1 MADNSDPSAMTAAS
15 KASVYEI
22 DGAALGLEVG
32 TTVGAAVGD
41 TVDAALGDTVDPAV
55 AVASD
60 I

>member
-1 MADNSDPSAMTAAS
+1 MTAAS
-15 KASVYEI
+15 NASVYEI

-41 TVDAALGDTVDPAV
+41 TVDLAV

-60 I
+60 M